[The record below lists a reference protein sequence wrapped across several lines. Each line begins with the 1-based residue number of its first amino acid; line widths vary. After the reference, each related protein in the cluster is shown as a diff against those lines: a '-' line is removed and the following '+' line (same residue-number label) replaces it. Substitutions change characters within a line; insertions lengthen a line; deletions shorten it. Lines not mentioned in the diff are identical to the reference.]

1 MIVTVFSEPCF
12 DCREAASVAANEGT
26 GGGACDS
33 EPVNYSVSP
42 TPTDSSLAVLQ
53 PLELTLIRA
62 TAICD
67 TGAPSG

>member
-1 MIVTVFSEPCF
+1 MLMMTVFSEPYF

-42 TPTDSSLAVLQ
+42 TQPHALLSCNPESNCQLQ
-53 PLELTLIRA
+53 HCSRRLT
-62 TAICD
+62 
-67 TGAPSG
+67 